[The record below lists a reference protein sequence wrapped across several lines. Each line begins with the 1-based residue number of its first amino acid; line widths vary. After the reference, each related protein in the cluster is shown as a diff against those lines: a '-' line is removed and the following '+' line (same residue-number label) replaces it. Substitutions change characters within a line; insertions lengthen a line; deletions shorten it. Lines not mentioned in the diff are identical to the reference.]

1 MRHLKIRYDAYL
13 LTTIFPVETY
23 LSVGVLN
30 PHLMRVSSAGYN
42 CRPKCW
48 FKSLLL
54 STQAHM
60 SYGQVV
66 DLAETEGSRNE
77 AVVLLGKPREAPFLF
92 SATILHPVHENSIQ
106 VSLLDSSMPVGLAL
120 SRHYDGKT
128 GQLILGRNVLESD
141 LPKIDEAGDTVS
153 LEALPSGNVILA
165 VNDQV
170 VREFERKPGTQWRP
184 VLQMRVPSKVLTR
197 LHDVSRRPKYKDQFT
212 LTEVVDPSGQ
222 TYDTR
227 DLDVT
232 LGCSRNADGRWNFV
246 VTAVNELAFS
256 IGANGNNTVIKST
269 RPVSP
274 NFQAL
279 ESALQRI
286 LERVTDVQTVCK
298 GNNAVMASANCFLV
312 FEKYKRH
319 KRRQL

>member
-1 MRHLKIRYDAYL
+1 
-13 LTTIFPVETY
+13 
-23 LSVGVLN
+23 
-30 PHLMRVSSAGYN
+30 
-42 CRPKCW
+42 
-48 FKSLLL
+48 
-54 STQAHM
+54 M

-66 DLAETEGSRNE
+66 ELAESEGSRNE
-77 AVVLLGKPREAPFLF
+77 SVVLLGKPREAPFLF
-92 SATILHPVHENSIQ
+92 SATILHPVHEDSIQ
-106 VSLLDSSMPVGLAL
+106 LSLLDSSLPVGLAL
-120 SRHYDGKT
+120 SRHYNGKS
-128 GQLILGRNVLESD
+128 GQLILGSNVLESD

-153 LEALPSGNVILA
+153 LEALPNGNVILA

-170 VREFERKPGTQWRP
+170 VREFERKPGTLWRP
-184 VLQMRVPSKVLTR
+184 VIQMRVPSKVLTR
-197 LHDVSRRPKYKDQFT
+197 LHDVRRRPKYKDQFT

-222 TYDTR
+222 TFDAR

-232 LGCSRNADGRWNFV
+232 LGCTRDPEGRWRFV

-256 IGANGNNTVIKST
+256 VGKTRNNTVTKST

-279 ESALQRI
+279 ETALQRI